1 MLALFN
7 ACSTMLVC
15 VNTNFVVRIFLI
27 FSQNVNKIA

>member
-15 VNTNFVVRIFLI
+15 VNTNFVRIFLI